1 MAEKK
6 TLAKATTPKQKVTE
20 KKEKPKKAAN
30 PNKGRA
36 KKYFRDVRSEF
47 KKITWPT
54 KKQVWNNTLIV
65 IVTVLIFGV
74 IIWTLDFL
82 LGQGRDLLM
91 GLF

>member
-6 TLAKATTPKQKVTE
+6 TATKKNTAASTKAKST
-20 KKEKPKKAAN
+20 KADKT
-30 PNKGRA
+30 NKGRA

-54 KKQVWNNTLIV
+54 KKQVWNNTIV
-65 IVTVLIFGV
+65 VLVTVLIFGI
-74 IIWTLDFL
+74 IIWTLDYL
-82 LGQGRDLLM
+82 LVSGRDLLM

>member
-6 TLAKATTPKQKVTE
+6 TVSKANT
-20 KKEKPKKAAN
+20 KKAAN

-54 KKQVWNNTLIV
+54 KKQVWNNTVVV

-74 IIWTLDFL
+74 IIWTLDYL
-82 LGQGRDLLM
+82 LVSGRNLLM

>member
-6 TLAKATTPKQKVTE
+6 ALAKTTKKPVALN
-20 KKEKPKKAAN
+20 KEKTKKDIN
-30 PNKGRA
+30 PNKGRL

-54 KKQVWNNTLIV
+54 KKQVWNNTLV
-65 IVTVLIFGV
+65 VLVTVLIFGI
-74 IIWTLDFL
+74 IIWSLDYL
-82 LGQGRDLLM
+82 LVLGRDSLM

>member
-6 TLAKATTPKQKVTE
+6 TVSNKNVVAS

-30 PNKGRA
+30 PNKGRV
-36 KKYFRDVRSEF
+36 KKYFRDTRSEF

-54 KKQVWNNTLIV
+54 KKQVWNNTIVV

-74 IIWTLDFL
+74 IIWTLDYL
-82 LGQGRDLLM
+82 LVSGRDLLM